1 MSEKTKKTLW
11 KVVIGATCAI
21 VILASG
27 STAISNLK
35 ERLNKKDDNTKQQEE
50 QTDSNTAYVENY
62 VIDDAAVL

>member
-11 KVVIGATCAI
+11 KVVIGATCAV

-35 ERLNKKDDNTKQQEE
+35 DRLNKKDDTKKQEE